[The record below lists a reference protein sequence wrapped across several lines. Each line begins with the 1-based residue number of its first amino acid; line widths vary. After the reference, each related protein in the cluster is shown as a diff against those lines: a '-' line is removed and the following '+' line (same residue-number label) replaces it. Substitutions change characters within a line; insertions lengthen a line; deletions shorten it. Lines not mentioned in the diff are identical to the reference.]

1 MQRYK
6 EEGAQVQKLRSQN
19 KELSNSNDK
28 VKSTYDKTNTE
39 LKQAE
44 NDKQLYT
51 IYHEEKQKQSTY
63 IINLER
69 SLGKVKDMSAFNKEQ
84 LISNS
89 HFTKTA
95 NQADNVSKK
104 FGVMGQK
111 MTSAGRS
118 MTVGV
123 TTPLTLGLGAAVKKS
138 ADFEEQM
145 SKVGA
150 VSQASG
156 RQLKAMSDEA
166 VMLGAK
172 TSKSA
177 SEVASCMNELAQ
189 LGFNANQ
196 VMKAMPGVISA
207 AEASG
212 ADMATTAQVMASS
225 INSFNLKAENS
236 GHVAD
241 VLATAANDSA
251 ADINYMGD
259 ALKYA
264 GTPAHSLGISLEDT
278 SAAIEVMSNAG
289 LEGSQAGTALRASFI
304 RLSNPTKKSQKLWM
318 S

>member
-44 NDKQLYT
+44 NEYKQLNNT
-51 IYHEEKQKQSTY
+51 IKNHSANLAKAEKAVNSERTSLN
-63 IINLER
+63 NLER
-69 SLGKVKDMSAFNKEQ
+69 SLGKVKADMSAFNKEQ

-177 SEVASCMNELAQ
+177 SEVAKGMNELAQ

-212 ADMATTAQVMASS
+212 ADMATTAQ
-225 INSFNLKAENS
+225 
-236 GHVAD
+236 
-241 VLATAANDSA
+241 
-251 ADINYMGD
+251 
-259 ALKYA
+259 
-264 GTPAHSLGISLEDT
+264 
-278 SAAIEVMSNAG
+278 
-289 LEGSQAGTALRASFI
+289 
-304 RLSNPTKKSQKLWM
+304 LWHHLLIPLT
-318 S
+318 

>member
-1 MQRYK
+1 
-6 EEGAQVQKLRSQN
+6 
-19 KELSNSNDK
+19 
-28 VKSTYDKTNTE
+28 
-39 LKQAE
+39 
-44 NDKQLYT
+44 
-51 IYHEEKQKQSTY
+51 
-63 IINLER
+63 
-69 SLGKVKDMSAFNKEQ
+69 MSAFNKEQ

-177 SEVASCMNELAQ
+177 SEVAKRYE
-189 LGFNANQ
+189 
-196 VMKAMPGVISA
+196 
-207 AEASG
+207 
-212 ADMATTAQVMASS
+212 
-225 INSFNLKAENS
+225 
-236 GHVAD
+236 
-241 VLATAANDSA
+241 
-251 ADINYMGD
+251 
-259 ALKYA
+259 
-264 GTPAHSLGISLEDT
+264 
-278 SAAIEVMSNAG
+278 
-289 LEGSQAGTALRASFI
+289 
-304 RLSNPTKKSQKLWM
+304 
-318 S
+318 